1 MLSSIM
7 QDPKRM
13 IVCGHSMFA
22 PDRKPT
28 FAHLFALFWLI
39 PWVLTIPLFHVHV
52 LDMQETP
59 FLPLTFLT
67 HTVFTPDLLG
77 EYSPQPAIHQRGM
90 PGHQHGLASHFP
102 QYSEIAFSFFGEDDT
117 KRKIVNLPTNSH
129 EFSFLIPS
137 LLESV
142 HYAIPELASPP
153 FLLLTFP
160 ASSRA
165 PPFIFS

>member
-1 MLSSIM
+1 M
-7 QDPKRM
+7 QGPKRM
-13 IVCGHSMFA
+13 IVCEHSMFA
-22 PDRKPT
+22 LDRKPT
-28 FAHLFALFWLI
+28 CAHLFALFWLI

-77 EYSPQPAIHQRGM
+77 EYSPRPAIHQPGM
-90 PGHQHGLASHFP
+90 PGHQYALAGHFP
-102 QYSEIAFSFFGEDDT
+102 QYSEIAFCFFGEDDT
-117 KRKIVNLPTNSH
+117 KRKIANPPINSINYG

-137 LLESV
+137 LFESV
-142 HYAIPELASPP
+142 HYAIHELASPP
-153 FLLLTFP
+153 FLLLTFS

-165 PPFIFS
+165 PPLIFT